1 MLCLMLVWFGQNDFT
16 QLCRILRQQLFIW
29 WELAASPRIRYFVVC
44 KASIIIALF
53 TYACTYVLGFI
64 HTYTLTAIF
73 WIIYICHATIS
84 WLTCVHMCICIH
96 TTCSYDL
103 TTVKYP
109 GGTYGHCYIFHDPFA
124 SFLHTA
130 APVTLIFGAT
140 YTHIM
145 TFSTLLW

>member
-1 MLCLMLVWFGQNDFT
+1 MTLFSCAAFCVSNPSSDENWQCCLLLDICSLQGFDNISVF
-16 QLCRILRQQLFIW
+16 R
-29 WELAASPRIRYFVVC
+29 
-44 KASIIIALF
+44 
-53 TYACTYVLGFI
+53 YACTYVLGFT

-84 WLTCVHMCICIH
+84 WLACVHMCICIH

-130 APVTLIFGAT
+130 APVTLIIGAT